1 MSSSLLKRLH
11 RNTALDL
18 TLKFTLLFFLSALVL
33 FVTVDA
39 LISKAQQQKDQQL
52 INSFLES
59 YQRLEQSAGLHKF
72 EVVVER
78 DSPYFQRTAMW
89 LELTDAA
96 GTVLL
101 RVQPQQWPTQQS
113 PALQALQDGDWL
125 EARLPESEIDLM
137 VGQISLS
144 DGLRLRIGKSTAS
157 RTQAL
162 TETRTIML
170 LVMLPLFVFGL
181 LLTYYM
187 NWRALRQVNDLIE
200 TVRSLSTS
208 DLEARVQVR
217 NPRSELGELAQLF
230 NAMLSQI
237 ERLIVGMQHSLDAVA
252 HDLRT
257 PLARMRLSIEAAVA
271 QSDEVLLR
279 EALLDCA
286 EESARI
292 ENMLKTLMD
301 ISEAQSGILKLHVE
315 PVDLSEL
322 ISDCVELYR
331 YTAEDRDIR
340 LQLQSNDALTLQA
353 DKVRLHQ
360 VFGNLIDNAIKYSQP
375 GGVVNIRWE
384 DGGSQAMI
392 EIADRGIGIDPA
404 EQERVFDRLYRGD
417 SSRSEPGMGLGL
429 SLVRAIV
436 EAHRGSIQMNSALG
450 KGCTLTVILPKGA

>member
-18 TLKFTLLFFLSALVL
+18 TLKFALLFFLSALVL
-33 FVTVDA
+33 FVTVNA
-39 LISKAQQQKDQQL
+39 LISQVQQQKDQQL

-59 YQRLEQSAGLHKF
+59 YQRLELSAGLHKL

-78 DSPYFQRTAMW
+78 DTPYFQRTEMW
-89 LELTDAA
+89 LTLVDATD
-96 GTVLL
+96 TPLL
-101 RVQPQQWPTQQS
+101 RVQPQSWPV
-113 PALQALQDGDWL
+113 PAIPSLSALEDGRWL
-125 EARLPESEIDLM
+125 EVRLPQSRIDLM
-137 VGQISLS
+137 VGQITLS
-144 DGLRLRIGKSTAS
+144 DGLRLRIGKSMAG

-162 TETRTIML
+162 AETRTIML
-170 LVMLPLFVFGL
+170 GVMLPLFVFGL

-187 NWRALRQVNDLIE
+187 NWRALRQVNDLIQ
-200 TVRSLSTS
+200 TVRSLSGN
-208 DLEARVQVR
+208 DLEARVPVR

-230 NAMLSQI
+230 NAKLSQI

-271 QSDEVLLR
+271 QPDESVLR

-315 PVDLSEL
+315 QVDLSEL
-322 ISDCVELYR
+322 ISDCTELYR

-340 LQLQSNDALTLQA
+340 LQLQSKDSLALKA

-375 GGVVNIRWE
+375 GGAVNIRWE
-384 DGGSQAMI
+384 DGSSQVMI
-392 EIADRGIGIDPA
+392 EIEDQGVGIDPA
-404 EQERVFDRLYRGD
+404 EQDRVFDRLYRGD

-436 EAHRGSIQMNSALG
+436 EAHRGSIEMKSALG
-450 KGCTLTVILPKGA
+450 EGCTLTVLLPKGE